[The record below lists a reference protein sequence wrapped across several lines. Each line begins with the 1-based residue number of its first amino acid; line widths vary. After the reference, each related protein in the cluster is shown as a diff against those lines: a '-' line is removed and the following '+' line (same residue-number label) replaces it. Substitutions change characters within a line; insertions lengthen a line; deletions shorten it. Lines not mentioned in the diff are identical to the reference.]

1 MEFLIESHQKYSDRV
16 EGPISEFSKSDVD
29 NIIYFKNFK
38 VKKKECR
45 HIHMDSLSLQQM
57 TETRTASI
65 TEVVKN
71 YGSQLLRFINSK
83 VAKTEDA
90 EDILQEVWFQT
101 SRLTNLNELEN
112 VGAWLYSVTRN
123 KIIDSYRKKKTE
135 SLEDFV
141 YQDEDGELNVKDIL
155 LADDSNNPEIAMFKD
170 MFWDELMNAL
180 NELPEKQK
188 KVYVQNELEDKTL
201 QEIADEEGE
210 NIKTIISRKSYAV
223 KHLRKRLQRLYN
235 DLKN

>member
-1 MEFLIESHQKYSDRV
+1 
-16 EGPISEFSKSDVD
+16 
-29 NIIYFKNFK
+29 
-38 VKKKECR
+38 
-45 HIHMDSLSLQQM
+45 MDALSLQQM
-57 TETRTASI
+57 TETRSASI
-65 TEVVKN
+65 TELVKK

-83 VAKTEDA
+83 VAKAEDA

-141 YQDEDGELNVKDIL
+141 YRDKDGELNVKDIL
-155 LADDSNNPEIAMFKD
+155 LADDSKDPEIAMFQD
-170 MFWDELMNAL
+170 LFWEELMKALDEL
-180 NELPEKQK
+180 PDKQK
-188 KVYVQNELEDKTL
+188 RVYVQNELEDKTL
-201 QEIADEEGE
+201 QQIADEEGE

-223 KHLRKRLQRLYN
+223 KHLRKRMQRLYH

>member
-1 MEFLIESHQKYSDRV
+1 MLQVES
-16 EGPISEFSKSDVD
+16 
-29 NIIYFKNFK
+29 IIKIFNTFK
-38 VKKKECR
+38 VKKNLWR
-45 HIHMDSLSLQQM
+45 HIHMESLSLQPM
-57 TETRTASI
+57 AEKKSVSI

-71 YGSQLLRFINSK
+71 YGSQLLRFISSK

-101 SRLTNLNELEN
+101 SRLTNLNEIEN

-141 YQDEDGELNVKDIL
+141 YQDEDGDLNVKDIL
-155 LADDSNNPEIAMFKD
+155 LADDRYSPELSVFKE
-170 MFWDELMNAL
+170 MFWNELMKAL
-180 NELPEKQK
+180 DELPEKQK
-188 KVYVQNELEDKTL
+188 RVYILNELEDKTL
-201 QEIADEEGE
+201 QEIADEEGA

-223 KHLRKRLQRLYN
+223 KHLRKSLQSLYD
-235 DLKN
+235 DLKD

>member
-1 MEFLIESHQKYSDRV
+1 MLQVES
-16 EGPISEFSKSDVD
+16 
-29 NIIYFKNFK
+29 IIKIFNTFK
-38 VKKKECR
+38 VKKNLWR
-45 HIHMDSLSLQQM
+45 HIHMESLSLQQM
-57 TETRTASI
+57 AEKKSASI

-101 SRLTNLNELEN
+101 SRLTNLSELEN

-141 YQDEDGELNVKDIL
+141 YQDEDGDLNVKDIL
-155 LADDSNNPEIAMFKD
+155 LADDRYSPELSVFKE
-170 MFWDELMNAL
+170 MFWNELMKAL
-180 NELPEKQK
+180 DELPEKQK
-188 KVYVQNELEDKTL
+188 RVYILNELEDKTL
-201 QEIADEEGE
+201 QEIADEEGA

-223 KHLRKRLQRLYN
+223 KHLRKSLQSLYD
-235 DLKN
+235 DLKD

>member
-1 MEFLIESHQKYSDRV
+1 ME
-16 EGPISEFSKSDVD
+16 
-29 NIIYFKNFK
+29 
-38 VKKKECR
+38 
-45 HIHMDSLSLQQM
+45 SLSLQPM
-57 TETRTASI
+57 TEKRSASI

-101 SRLTNLNELEN
+101 SRLTNLDELEN

-155 LADDSNNPEIAMFKD
+155 LADDSNSPELAVFKD
-170 MFWDELMNAL
+170 MFWKELMKAL
-180 NELPEKQK
+180 DELPEKQK
-188 KVYVQNELEDKTL
+188 RVYVQNELEDKTL
-201 QEIADEEGE
+201 QEIANDEGE

-223 KHLRKRLQRLYN
+223 KHLRKRLQQLYT
-235 DLKN
+235 DLNN

>member
-1 MEFLIESHQKYSDRV
+1 
-16 EGPISEFSKSDVD
+16 
-29 NIIYFKNFK
+29 
-38 VKKKECR
+38 
-45 HIHMDSLSLQQM
+45 MDSLSLQQM

>member
-1 MEFLIESHQKYSDRV
+1 
-16 EGPISEFSKSDVD
+16 
-29 NIIYFKNFK
+29 
-38 VKKKECR
+38 
-45 HIHMDSLSLQQM
+45 MDSLSLQQM
-57 TETRTASI
+57 TETRSASI

-155 LADDSNNPEIAMFKD
+155 LADDSNNPEVGMFKD
-170 MFWDELMNAL
+170 LFWDELMKAL
-180 NELPEKQK
+180 DELPEKQK

-223 KHLRKRLQRLYN
+223 KHLRKRMQRLYN

>member
-1 MEFLIESHQKYSDRV
+1 
-16 EGPISEFSKSDVD
+16 
-29 NIIYFKNFK
+29 
-38 VKKKECR
+38 
-45 HIHMDSLSLQQM
+45 MDSLSLQPM
-57 TETRTASI
+57 AETKSVSI

-155 LADDSNNPEIAMFKD
+155 LADDSNNPEVGMFKD
-170 MFWDELMNAL
+170 LFWEELMKAL
-180 NELPEKQK
+180 EELPEKQK
-188 KVYVQNELEDKTL
+188 RVYVQNELEDKTL
-201 QEIADEEGE
+201 QEIADAEGE

-223 KHLRKRLQRLYN
+223 KHLRKKMQRLYN

>member
-1 MEFLIESHQKYSDRV
+1 MLQVES
-16 EGPISEFSKSDVD
+16 
-29 NIIYFKNFK
+29 IIKIFNTFK
-38 VKKKECR
+38 VKKNLWR
-45 HIHMDSLSLQQM
+45 HIHMESLSLQPM
-57 TETRTASI
+57 AEKKSVSI

-71 YGSQLLRFINSK
+71 YGSQLLRFISSK

-101 SRLTNLNELEN
+101 SRLTNLNEIEN

-141 YQDEDGELNVKDIL
+141 YQDEDGDLNVKDIL
-155 LADDSNNPEIAMFKD
+155 LADDKYSPELSVFKE
-170 MFWDELMNAL
+170 MFWNELMKAL
-180 NELPEKQK
+180 DELPEKQK
-188 KVYVQNELEDKTL
+188 RVYIQNELEDKTL
-201 QEIADEEGE
+201 QEIADEEGA

-223 KHLRKRLQRLYN
+223 KHLRKSLQSLYD
-235 DLKN
+235 DLKD

>member
-1 MEFLIESHQKYSDRV
+1 MLQVES
-16 EGPISEFSKSDVD
+16 
-29 NIIYFKNFK
+29 IIKIFNTFK
-38 VKKKECR
+38 VKKSLWR
-45 HIHMDSLSLQQM
+45 HIHMESLSLQPM
-57 TETRTASI
+57 AEKKSVSI

-71 YGSQLLRFINSK
+71 YGSQLLRFISSK

-101 SRLTNLNELEN
+101 SRLTNLNEIEN

-155 LADDSNNPEIAMFKD
+155 LADDRYSPELSVFKE
-170 MFWDELMNAL
+170 MFWNELMKAL
-180 NELPEKQK
+180 DELPEKQK
-188 KVYVQNELEDKTL
+188 RVYILNELEDKTL
-201 QEIADEEGE
+201 QEIADEEGA
-210 NIKTIISRKSYAV
+210 NLKTIISRKSYAV
-223 KHLRKRLQRLYN
+223 KHLRKSLQSLYD
-235 DLKN
+235 DLKD

>member
-1 MEFLIESHQKYSDRV
+1 MSFIQAGLRAIRCL
-16 EGPISEFSKSDVD
+16 SKRKK
-29 NIIYFKNFK
+29 ITNFK
-38 VKKKECR
+38 VKKIRHR
-45 HIHMDSLSLQQM
+45 HIGMDSLSLQQM
-57 TETRTASI
+57 TETRSASI

-101 SRLTNLNELEN
+101 SRLTNLSELEN

-155 LADDSNNPEIAMFKD
+155 LADDSNSPELAVFKD
-170 MFWDELMNAL
+170 MFWKELMKAL
-180 NELPEKQK
+180 DELPEKQK
-188 KVYVQNELEDKTL
+188 RVYVQNELEDKTL
-201 QEIADEEGE
+201 QEIADDEGE

-223 KHLRKRLQRLYN
+223 KHLRKRLQQLYT
-235 DLKN
+235 DLNN

>member
-1 MEFLIESHQKYSDRV
+1 
-16 EGPISEFSKSDVD
+16 
-29 NIIYFKNFK
+29 
-38 VKKKECR
+38 
-45 HIHMDSLSLQQM
+45 MDSLSLQQM
-57 TETRTASI
+57 TETRSASI

-170 MFWDELMNAL
+170 MFWDELMKAL
-180 NELPEKQK
+180 DELPEKQK
-188 KVYVQNELEDKTL
+188 RVYVQNELEDKTL
-201 QEIADEEGE
+201 QEIADAEGE

-223 KHLRKRLQRLYN
+223 KHLRKKMQRLYN

>member
-1 MEFLIESHQKYSDRV
+1 MLQVES
-16 EGPISEFSKSDVD
+16 
-29 NIIYFKNFK
+29 IIKIFNTFK
-38 VKKKECR
+38 VKKNLWR
-45 HIHMDSLSLQQM
+45 HIRMESLSLQPM
-57 TETRTASI
+57 AEKKSASI

-101 SRLTNLNELEN
+101 SRLTNLDELEN

-141 YQDEDGELNVKDIL
+141 YQDENGELNVKDIL
-155 LADDSNNPEIAMFKD
+155 LADDRYSPELSVFKE
-170 MFWDELMNAL
+170 MFWNELMKAL
-180 NELPEKQK
+180 DELPEKQK
-188 KVYVQNELEDKTL
+188 RVYIQNELEDKTL

-223 KHLRKRLQRLYN
+223 KHLRKRLQSLYDDLN
-235 DLKN
+235 D

>member
-1 MEFLIESHQKYSDRV
+1 
-16 EGPISEFSKSDVD
+16 
-29 NIIYFKNFK
+29 
-38 VKKKECR
+38 
-45 HIHMDSLSLQQM
+45 MDSLSLQQM
-57 TETRTASI
+57 TETRSASI

-155 LADDSNNPEIAMFKD
+155 LADDSNNPEIGMFKD
-170 MFWDELMNAL
+170 LFWDELMKAL
-180 NELPEKQK
+180 EELPEKQK
-188 KVYVQNELEDKTL
+188 RVYVQNELEDKTL
-201 QEIADEEGE
+201 QEIADAEGE

-223 KHLRKRLQRLYN
+223 KHLRKRMQRLYN
-235 DLKN
+235 DLTN